1 VDMTTLLSAIVTVVG
16 GLIGA
21 FLSRRQSMKIETQGV
36 KISLRQTTELL
47 DREIAQEVGET
58 IAVGDLELT
67 RTDDA
72 RPTSATPNLRTTVRD
87 EVDRSVDAFRR
98 RLESIEER
106 FPDTDVVDKIANVN
120 DAILATKLEELQR
133 AVERLEKRLN
143 DEKVSKWD
151 VATIVFTI
159 LAALGGLVG
168 AVFGIIKF
176 VAG

>member
-72 RPTSATPNLRTTVRD
+72 RPPSATPNLLTTVRD